1 MTIME
6 FGNKNRRGMTVLE
19 VTVALSLLAMG
30 LILTAQVFT
39 ACARQELTSE
49 QLLVAQCEAD
59 NVLEHFE
66 GLRYEE
72 VTAQA
77 AKDMK
82 PSAELLAALPEAKV
96 EVSVDESHDGEGAEA
111 GPAHK
116 RIHVEVSWP
125 SEDNAP
131 RAVKLTAWKYPAAT
145 NAGTA
150 PREAAP

>member
-1 MTIME
+1 ME
-6 FGNKNRRGMTVLE
+6 LHGNKTRRGMTVLE

-39 ACARQELTSE
+39 ASARQELTSE
-49 QLLVAQCEAD
+49 QLLVAQCEA
-59 NVLEHFE
+59 NNILEHFE

-72 VTAQA
+72 VTAQT
-77 AKDMK
+77 AKEMK
-82 PSAELLAALPEAKV
+82 PSAELQATLPEAKV

-125 SEDNAP
+125 SEDNIP
-131 RAVKLTAWKYPAAT
+131 RSVKLTAWKYPTAT
-145 NAGTA
+145 NAGAA
-150 PREAAP
+150 PRETAP

>member
-1 MTIME
+1 ME
-6 FGNKNRRGMTVLE
+6 LRGNKNRHGMTVLE

-39 ACARQELTSE
+39 ACARQELTGE

-77 AKDMK
+77 AKEMK
-82 PSAELLAALPEAKV
+82 PSAELLATLPEAKL
-96 EVSVDESHDGEGAEA
+96 EVSVDESHDAEGAEA

-125 SEDNAP
+125 AEDTSP
-131 RAVKLTAWKYPAAT
+131 RFVKLTAWKYPIAT
-145 NAGTA
+145 DAGAT
-150 PREAAP
+150 PREAAL

>member
-1 MTIME
+1 ME
-6 FGNKNRRGMTVLE
+6 LRDNKDRRGMTVLE

-39 ACARQELTSE
+39 ACARQELTGE

-72 VTAQA
+72 VTAEA
-77 AKDMK
+77 AKEMK
-82 PSAELLAALPEAKV
+82 PSAELLATLPEAKV
-96 EVSVDESHDGEGAEA
+96 EVSVDESRDTEGAEA

-125 SEDNAP
+125 SVDSTP
-131 RAVKLTAWKYPAAT
+131 RAVKLTAWKYPATADIGAT
-145 NAGTA
+145 
-150 PREAAP
+150 PREATP